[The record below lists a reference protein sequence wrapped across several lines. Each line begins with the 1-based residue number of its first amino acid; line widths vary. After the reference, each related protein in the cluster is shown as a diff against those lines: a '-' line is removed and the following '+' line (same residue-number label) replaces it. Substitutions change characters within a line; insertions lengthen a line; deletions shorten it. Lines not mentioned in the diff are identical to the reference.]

1 MLPRTPFTFT
11 HLIQFKQK
19 KCCLYV
25 QKKHFI
31 ITVNFFHSF
40 LLAVV
45 VVGWIVFRV
54 VMTTDNDD
62 KPTTTTSSSSSSFCA
77 EVVASSLALFLIV
90 HCVFISF
97 HFWFLS
103 FHSFICIFIISS
115 FAHIAQTH
123 THSHTPKSLML
134 RFLLVLLC
142 WNHAKTNFTEF
153 CYFCVCVSVSV
164 RSLAFLTRGKSRQ
177 INKTFYEYQ
186 AKVAVFHF

>member
-1 MLPRTPFTFT
+1 MLPLCTEER
-11 HLIQFKQK
+11 
-19 KCCLYV
+19 
-25 QKKHFI
+25 FI
-31 ITVNFFHSF
+31 TTVNFFHSF

-77 EVVASSLALFLIV
+77 EVVASSLALFCCSLRF
-90 HCVFISF
+90 HFISF
-97 HFWFLS
+97 HFRFLS